1 MRSRLLRPIPG
12 QRAGP
17 KTSEMI
23 SGGTQSIL
31 ARVSISLIGANMAVL
46 VTGAAG
52 FIGYHLCEA
61 LIARGETVI
70 GLDNLND
77 YYEVTLKEARLARLQ
92 RHPSFSFLK
101 LDIAEREAV
110 DQALRANPDIHHV
123 VHLAAQAG
131 VRYSIDYPFAYVR
144 SNLVGHMVIL
154 ELCRTLPHLAHL
166 VYASSSSVYGANRK
180 LPFSVA
186 DRVDTPKSLYAAT
199 KKADELMSYAYSQLF
214 HLPQSGI
221 RYFTV
226 YGPWGRPDM
235 ALYLFTRAILAG
247 EPVRLNNNGDMRR
260 DFTFIDDAIA
270 GTLAVLD
277 HPPASDAEEG
287 ESHRLYN
294 IGNNRPE
301 PLLRLVEVLEAA
313 IGRKAEIVHDSM
325 PPGDVKETYADI
337 AAIQEELG
345 YRPVLTI
352 DQGVPRFVAWYR
364 DYYGV

>member
-1 MRSRLLRPIPG
+1 M
-12 QRAGP
+12 
-17 KTSEMI
+17 
-23 SGGTQSIL
+23 
-31 ARVSISLIGANMAVL
+31 
-46 VTGAAG
+46 
-52 FIGYHLCEA
+52 
-61 LIARGETVI
+61 
-70 GLDNLND
+70 
-77 YYEVTLKEARLARLQ
+77 
-92 RHPSFSFLK
+92 
-101 LDIAEREAV
+101 
-110 DQALRANPDIHHV
+110 
-123 VHLAAQAG
+123 
-131 VRYSIDYPFAYVR
+131 
-144 SNLVGHMVIL
+144 
-154 ELCRTLPHLAHL
+154 
-166 VYASSSSVYGANRK
+166 YGANRK

-277 HPPASDAEEG
+277 HPPVSGAEEG
-287 ESHRLYN
+287 GSHRLYN

-313 IGRKAEIVHDSM
+313 IGRKAEIVHESM

>member
-1 MRSRLLRPIPG
+1 
-12 QRAGP
+12 
-17 KTSEMI
+17 
-23 SGGTQSIL
+23 
-31 ARVSISLIGANMAVL
+31 MAVL

-61 LIARGETVI
+61 LIARGESVI
-70 GLDNLND
+70 GIDNLNN

-92 RHPSFSFLK
+92 RHLSFSFHK

-110 DQALRANPDIHHV
+110 NQALSANPDIHQV

-131 VRYSIDYPFAYVR
+131 VRYSIDHPFAYVR

-166 VYASSSSVYGANRK
+166 VYASSSSVYGANQK

-199 KKADELMSYAYSQLF
+199 KKANELMSYAYSQLF
-214 HLPQSGI
+214 DLPQSGI
-221 RYFTV
+221 RFFTV

-247 EPVRLNNNGDMRR
+247 EPVHLNNNGNMQR
-260 DFTFIDDAIA
+260 DFTYIDDAIA
-270 GTLAVLD
+270 GMLAVLD
-277 HPPASDAEEG
+277 HPPASGTVEG

-301 PLLRLVEVLEAA
+301 PLLRLVAALEEA
-313 IGRKAEIVHDSM
+313 IGRKAEIVHQPM
-325 PPGDVKETYADI
+325 PAGDVKATYADI
-337 AAIQEELG
+337 ESIQKELG
-345 YRPVLTI
+345 YRPVHTI

-364 DYYGV
+364 DYYDV

>member
-1 MRSRLLRPIPG
+1 
-12 QRAGP
+12 
-17 KTSEMI
+17 
-23 SGGTQSIL
+23 
-31 ARVSISLIGANMAVL
+31 MAVL

-61 LIARGETVI
+61 LIARGESVI
-70 GLDNLND
+70 GVDNLND

-92 RHPSFSFLK
+92 RHPSFSFHK

-110 DQALRANPDIHHV
+110 NQALSANPDIHQV

-131 VRYSIDYPFAYVR
+131 VRYSIDHPFAYVR

-154 ELCRTLPHLAHL
+154 ELCRTLPDLVHL
-166 VYASSSSVYGANRK
+166 VYASSSSVYGANQK
-180 LPFSVA
+180 LPFSIT

-199 KKADELMSYAYSQLF
+199 KKADELMSYAYSHLF
-214 HLPQSGI
+214 DLPQSGI

-235 ALYLFTRAILAG
+235 ALYLFTRAIMAG
-247 EPVRLNNNGDMRR
+247 EPVHLNNNGDMQR

-277 HPPASDAEEG
+277 HPPASGAEQG
-287 ESHRLYN
+287 GPHRLYN

-301 PLLRLVEVLEAA
+301 PLLRLVAALEQA
-313 IGRKAEIVHDSM
+313 IGRKAEIVHQPM
-325 PPGDVKETYADI
+325 PLGDVRETYADI
-337 AAIQEELG
+337 ESIEKELG
-345 YRPVLTI
+345 YRPVHTI